1 MEAKGRLWRKSH
13 MPLIPYFLGE
23 GGGQGGEVENKRPVW
38 GVLTASPVSAKHL
51 WTWASSFRGVGGG
64 AGGKGGR
71 GLRSRETGNFRK
83 NL

>member
-38 GVLTASPVSAKHL
+38 GGADGKPSLHQASL
-51 WTWASSFRGVGGG
+51 DISFQFEKGGG
-64 AGGKGGR
+64 D
-71 GLRSRETGNFRK
+71 
-83 NL
+83 